1 MNKKKKIKIES
12 KIHMEIYFIKLV
24 FIKLYKTIFW
34 GGSTQTAIIAKES
47 RIERKPI
54 LINFI

>member
-1 MNKKKKIKIES
+1 MR
-12 KIHMEIYFIKLV
+12 IYFIKLV